1 MRKSQVVL
9 GVPVSESMLLT
20 DSPDLLAAITRGDVH
35 GFMLADKAHPATQ
48 WLVQVDGVKIIAQ
61 INKRPIC
68 CFMHCQQRGPI
79 DESI

>member
-20 DSPDLLAAITRGDVH
+20 DQPDLLAAIARGDVH

-48 WLVQVDGVKIIAQ
+48 WLVQVDGVKVIAPDKQ
-61 INKRPIC
+61 TAYMLFCAWSTK
-68 CFMHCQQRGPI
+68 GAY
-79 DESI
+79 